1 MNTNE
6 ISEII
11 CNVFG
16 VDDIGAK
23 SRKQNIVLA
32 KRVFCKC
39 ARIDGYKLQKIGDM
53 ININHPAVLHHLK
66 NFDNEYNYNPAFR
79 NAFNQVLIKIN
90 KLTQ

>member
-1 MNTNE
+1 MDTNE

-32 KRVFCKC
+32 NRVFCKFV
-39 ARIDGYKLQKIGDM
+39 RDDGYKLQEIGNM
-53 ININHPAVLHHLK
+53 ININHSAVLHHIK
-66 NFDNEYNYNPAFR
+66 NFDNEYKYNPAFR
-79 NAFNQVLIKIN
+79 NAFNQILIKLY
-90 KLTQ
+90 KLNQ

>member
-1 MNTNE
+1 MDTNE

-32 KRVFCKC
+32 KRVFCKF
-39 ARIDGYKLQKIGDM
+39 ARDDGCKLQEIGNM
-53 ININHPAVLHHLK
+53 ININHSAVLHHIK
-66 NFDNEYNYNPAFR
+66 NFHNEYKYNPAFR
-79 NAFNQVLIKIN
+79 NAFNQILIKLY
-90 KLTQ
+90 KLNQ

>member
-1 MNTNE
+1 MDTNE

-39 ARIDGYKLQKIGDM
+39 ARIDGYKLQEIGTM
-53 ININHPAVLHHLK
+53 ININHSAVLHHLK
-66 NFDNEYNYNPAFR
+66 YFDNEYDYNPTFKK
-79 NAFNQVLIKIN
+79 AFNQILFKLN
-90 KLTQ
+90 KLNQ